1 MVWTSDCGPRLI
13 QVNQWAAVPDF
24 QLLLL
29 KSKFCTNTGS
39 KQWGGNN
46 SYIKSHFKHFLM
58 GEYWHKLESRKWP
71 REFKTVNLSRRYPY
85 LVLTSIWLPFK
96 SVKISTKSK
105 LSFLFQRVSVR
116 SEAFPINRNQNT
128 QIKLRRGGVYWH
140 KISPSVLWHN
150 DLSIVYS
157 ALFIYFILLLFLPKR
172 SIKNHYSIGS
182 AMPPFWQLTL
192 SGKKYI
198 NTLVDGRT

>member
-1 MVWTSDCGPRLI
+1 MT
-13 QVNQWAAVPDF
+13 Q
-24 QLLLL
+24 
-29 KSKFCTNTGS
+29 
-39 KQWGGNN
+39 
-46 SYIKSHFKHFLM
+46 H
-58 GEYWHKLESRKWP
+58 
-71 REFKTVNLSRRYPY
+71 
-85 LVLTSIWLPFK
+85 
-96 SVKISTKSK
+96 VKVSTKSK

-128 QIKLRRGGVYWH
+128 QIKLRRGGVYLH
-140 KISPSVLWHN
+140 KISLSVPWHN

-198 NTLVDGRT
+198 NTLVDGRTQATLINILSERFFYLQLWVKLPGILPCRKKSGFKLTANQNKQPLIHKREQHRKMQSNLGLN